1 MSLWTRYRNFKP
13 LGLTSRVPDLGIN
26 PYATKIIVNSAANT

>member
-13 LGLTSRVPDLGIN
+13 LGLTSRVPVGIN